1 MGPGMKEA
9 RLGGGD
15 TRSVSQFARVPKS
28 TFRAHIVDG
37 LRQAILRGD
46 MEPGSPLIEANLAS
60 QFGVSRGPLREAMR
74 QLIDEGLL
82 VTVPY
87 TGTHVVDLSVEDVR
101 EIYSIRVNLEIFAFE
116 QIWPRRDAQF
126 RDGLVRRHEALTQCI
141 DAQDDAASISAELE
155 LHGFVY
161 EAAGH
166 RILLKTWESIRGRL
180 QLYWAAHHRAHGI
193 RGPRRDGHD
202 DYVRTALGDNFEDLR
217 QEITGHMARGGSQ
230 TEAFLASRVQE
241 PIAPPSLPSAA
252 NDAGTTAAAAS
263 RARELSKSVE

>member
-1 MGPGMKEA
+1 MAGRDERGTG
-9 RLGGGD
+9 R
-15 TRSVSQFARVPKS
+15 FARVPKS

-46 MEPGSPLIEANLAS
+46 IEPGSPLIEANLAD

-87 TGTHVVDLSVEDVR
+87 TGTHVVDLSIEDVR
-101 EIYSIRVNLEIFAFE
+101 EIYSMRVNIEIFAFE
-116 QIWPRRDAQF
+116 QIWTRRDEQF
-126 RDGLVRRHEALTQCI
+126 RQGLVGRHDALTQCI
-141 DAQDDAASISAELE
+141 DAQDDAASISAELQ

-161 EAAGH
+161 EATGH

-202 DYVRTALGDNFEDLR
+202 AYVRAALGDNFEDLR
-217 QEITGHMARGGSQ
+217 QEITSHMARGGSQ
-230 TEAFLASRVQE
+230 TEAFLASRMQE
-241 PIAPPSLPSAA
+241 PIVRPSPASAA
-252 NDAGTTAAAAS
+252 NDTDVTAS
-263 RARELSKSVE
+263 RRATLANSRR

>member
-1 MGPGMKEA
+1 MKEV
-9 RLGGGD
+9 RLGGRD
-15 TRSVSQFARVPKS
+15 ERSGGQLARVPKS

-46 MEPGSPLIEANLAS
+46 IEPGSQLIEANLAD

-101 EIYSIRVNLEIFAFE
+101 EIYSMRVNLEIFAFE
-116 QIWPRRDAQF
+116 QIWTRRDARF
-126 RDGLVRRHEALTQCI
+126 RDGLVGRQGALTECI
-141 DAQDDAASISAELE
+141 DAQDDAASISAELQ

-161 EAAGH
+161 EATGH

-180 QLYWAAHHRAHGI
+180 QLYWAAHHRVHGI

-202 DYVRTALGDNFEDLR
+202 DYVRTALGDNFEALR
-217 QEITGHMARGGSQ
+217 QEITSHMARGGSQ
-230 TEAFLASRVQE
+230 TEAFLESRVQK
-241 PIAPPSLPSAA
+241 PIARPRLVAE
-252 NDAGTTAAAAS
+252 G
-263 RARELSKSVE
+263 AR

>member
-1 MGPGMKEA
+1 MTEFPLS
-9 RLGGGD
+9 RGGG
-15 TRSVSQFARVPKS
+15 RSSGQLARVPKS
-28 TFRAHIVDG
+28 TFRAHIAHG

-46 MEPGSPLIEANLAS
+46 IEPGAQLIEANLAD

-101 EIYSIRVNLEIFAFE
+101 EIYSMRVSLEIFAFE
-116 QIWPRRDAQF
+116 QVWTRRDATF
-126 RDGLVRRHEALTQCI
+126 RDGLVRLHEDLTRCI
-141 DAQDDAASISAELE
+141 DAQDDAASIYAELQ

-161 EAAGH
+161 EATGH

-180 QLYWAAHHRAHGI
+180 QLYWAAHHRAHGL

-202 DYVRTALGDNFEDLR
+202 DYVRTALGDSFEALR
-217 QEITGHMARGGSQ
+217 QEITSHMARGGKQ
-230 TEAFLASRVQE
+230 TEAFLANRAQR
-241 PIAPPSLPSAA
+241 SAA
-252 NDAGTTAAAAS
+252 RPRLVTDG
-263 RARELSKSVE
+263 AR

>member
-1 MGPGMKEA
+1 MKEA
-9 RLGGGD
+9 HLAGTQERGAG
-15 TRSVSQFARVPKS
+15 QFARVPKS

-37 LRQAILRGD
+37 LRQAILSGD
-46 MEPGSPLIEANLAS
+46 IEPGSQLIEASLAD

-101 EIYSIRVNLEIFAFE
+101 EIYSMRVNLEIFAFE
-116 QIWPRRDAQF
+116 QIWTRRDSQF
-126 RDGLVRRHEALTQCI
+126 RDGLIGRHEALTQCI
-141 DAQDDAASISAELE
+141 DAQDDAASISAELQ

-161 EAAGH
+161 EATGH
-166 RILLKTWESIRGRL
+166 RILLKIWESIRGRL

-202 DYVRTALGDNFEDLR
+202 DYVRTALGDNFEALR
-217 QEITGHMARGGSQ
+217 REIANHMARGGSQ
-230 TEAFLASRVQE
+230 TEAFLASRAQE
-241 PIAPPSLPSAA
+241 PIARPRLVTE
-252 NDAGTTAAAAS
+252 GTP
-263 RARELSKSVE
+263 

>member
-1 MGPGMKEA
+1 MKEV
-9 RLGGGD
+9 RLGERDERGAS
-15 TRSVSQFARVPKS
+15 RFARVPKS
-28 TFRAHIVDG
+28 TFRAHIVEG

-46 MEPGSPLIEANLAS
+46 IEPGSQLIEANLAD

-101 EIYSIRVNLEIFAFE
+101 EIYSMRVNIEIFAFE
-116 QIWPRRDAQF
+116 QIWMRRDEQF
-126 RDGLVRRHEALTQCI
+126 RQGLVGRHDALTQCI
-141 DAQDDAASISAELE
+141 DAQDDAASISAELQ

-161 EAAGH
+161 EATGH

-202 DYVRTALGDNFEDLR
+202 DYVRTALGDNLEDLR
-217 QEITGHMARGGSQ
+217 QEITSHMARGGSQ
-230 TEAFLASRVQE
+230 TEAFLATRVQE
-241 PIAPPSLPSAA
+241 PIARPSPPSTV
-252 NDAGTTAAAAS
+252 NEAGASAS
-263 RARELSKSVE
+263 RRAKLANSRS